1 MQFLCLAGSD
11 ECLELILLYCTGAQK
26 YAVFTICYI
35 GRLLTAGT
43 AERACRE
50 TIAGAQKMLK

>member
-1 MQFLCLAGSD
+1 MLGIDPF
-11 ECLELILLYCTGAQK
+11 ILHGAQK
-26 YAVFTICYI
+26 YAVFTIRYI

-43 AERACRE
+43 AERTCRE